1 MVSRACNA
9 VLGIML
15 VLVGAGCASSSPSP
29 TSQAGAAWGSI
40 SPSLVLPGM
49 GPGRELAGA
58 ASAFT
63 GDSSGWEYSRND
75 DRLSVG
81 HVPPASQVEY
91 VEVETR
97 ERLRTNNGRPRDHS
111 TTRIH
116 SIRRRLNR

>member
-1 MVSRACNA
+1 MVSRACSA
-9 VLGIML
+9 VFGIML
-15 VLVGAGCASSSPSP
+15 VFVGAGCASSSLSP

-40 SPSLVLPGM
+40 SPSLVMPGM
-49 GPGRELAGA
+49 GPGRELAGG
-58 ASAFT
+58 ASA
-63 GDSSGWEYSRND
+63 SSGWEYSRND

-81 HVPPASQVEY
+81 HVPPAFQVEY